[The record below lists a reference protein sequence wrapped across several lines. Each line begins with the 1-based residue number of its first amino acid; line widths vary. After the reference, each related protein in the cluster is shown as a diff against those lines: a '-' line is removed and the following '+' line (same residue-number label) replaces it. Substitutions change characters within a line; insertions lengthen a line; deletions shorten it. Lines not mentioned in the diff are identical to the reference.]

1 MPIFGRRQLQRM
13 FDELGPWLD
22 RGKAKDL
29 LNRLENEKP
38 NQALPAE
45 YELSISWAVS
55 KVAILEIDRLSGTRT
70 PDIYSPDL
78 LPSGPIIAD
87 VAALDDVSLSGADSM
102 RRACNIMNAQADR
115 FLANSSSH
123 LHYTFDETMGYER
136 ARNGKSAFFR
146 RRLVR
151 REFELDEELRGKLKT
166 WLSNGP
172 PGQPLALRN
181 AAIAVNVEWRGYVH
195 PLSNYFCKM
204 PPLTYNLKENPLYA
218 SLRLKSKQPREADE
232 GVRRIVFLG
241 DAGCGLLRDLSVHR
255 SSHDHFSGGQVILK
269 FLDDY
274 PAIDFVMVI
283 SANRERRSSGSGSER
298 YWQGNVFTRPGAL
311 SEEDAVRL
319 NQLVETMPPPQLSGY
334 TAYSWHEQGMCR
346 PDARGHYVPTQ
357 MGLGGTRVMLKI
369 SARAVQELIAGKLS
383 YEKFQQWTM
392 NGENQVRRAL
402 DAGMTITAASFEP
415 KGDNENDDYLVLEFR
430 DDASARTVRTPGTLK
445 KSPYEPGG

>member
-13 FDELGPWLD
+13 LEELGPWLD

-55 KVAILEIDRLSGTRT
+55 QIATLEIDRPSGTRT

-87 VAALDDVSLSGADSM
+87 VAALDDFSPSGADSM
-102 RRACNIMNAQADR
+102 RRACNIINAQADR

-136 ARNGKSAFFR
+136 ARNGRNTFFR
-146 RRLVR
+146 RRLVHR
-151 REFELDEELRGKLKT
+151 DFELDEELRDKLRT
-166 WLSNGP
+166 WLVNRP
-172 PGQPLALRN
+172 QGQPLALKN
-181 AAIAVNVEWRGYVH
+181 AAISVMVEWRGYVH

-204 PPLTYNLKENPLYA
+204 PSLTYSLRENPLYA
-218 SLRLKSKQPREADE
+218 SLRLKSKQLRAAEE

-241 DAGCGLLRDLSVHR
+241 DAGCGLLRDLSTHR
-255 SSHDHFSGGQVILK
+255 SANNHFSGGQVILK

-274 PAIDFVMVI
+274 PAINFVMVI
-283 SANRERRSSGSGSER
+283 SANRECRNSGGGSER
-298 YWQGNVFTRPGAL
+298 YWQGNVFTRPGVL
-311 SEEDAVRL
+311 SEEEAVRL
-319 NQLVETMPPPQLSGY
+319 NQLVETMLPPQMSGY
-334 TAYSWHEQGMCR
+334 TAYTWHEQGMCR
-346 PDARGHYVPTQ
+346 PEAHGKYVPTQ
-357 MGLGGTRVMLKI
+357 MGLGGKRLMLKI

-383 YEKFQQWTM
+383 HEKFQHWTM
-392 NGENQVRRAL
+392 NKDNQVCRAL
-402 DAGMTITAASFEP
+402 DAGMTITSAGFEP
-415 KGDNENDDYLVLEFR
+415 KGDDEDDDYLVLEFR
-430 DDASARTVRTPGTLK
+430 DDPSARALRMPAALK
-445 KSPYEPGG
+445 EDNSL

>member
-13 FDELGPWLD
+13 LDELGPWLE

-29 LNRLENEKP
+29 RNRLENERP

-45 YELSISWAVS
+45 YELSITWAVS
-55 KVAILEIDRLSGTRT
+55 KMAGLEIDRPSGTRT

-87 VAALDDVSLSGADSM
+87 VAALDDFTLSGANSM
-102 RRACNIMNAQADR
+102 RRACNIINAQADR

-123 LHYTFDETMGYER
+123 LHYTFDEIMGYER
-136 ARNGKSAFFR
+136 GRNGRSAFFR
-146 RRLVR
+146 QRLVR
-151 REFELDEELRGKLKT
+151 RDFELDDDSRAKLKT
-166 WLSNGP
+166 WLESGP
-172 PGQPLALRN
+172 PAQPLVLKN
-181 AAIAVNVEWRGYVH
+181 AAISVLVAWKGYVH

-204 PPLTYNLKENPLYA
+204 PSLTYDLKENPLYA
-218 SLRLKSKQPREADE
+218 SLRLKSKQLRAAEE
-232 GVRRIVFLG
+232 GARRGVFLG

-255 SSHDHFSGGQVILK
+255 SANNHFSGGQVILK

-283 SANRERRSSGSGSER
+283 SANRERSNSGGGSKR
-298 YWQGNVFTRPGAL
+298 FWRGNVFTRPGAL

-319 NQLVETMPPPQLSGY
+319 NRLVETMLPPQLSGY
-334 TAYSWHEQGMCR
+334 SAYSWHEQGMCR

-357 MGLGGTRVMLKI
+357 MGLGGERLMLRI

-383 YEKFQQWTM
+383 HENFEQLTM
-392 NGENQVRRAL
+392 NRDNQVRRAL
-402 DAGMTITAASFEP
+402 DAGMTITSASFEP
-415 KGDNENDDYLVLEFR
+415 KGNNEDDDYLVLEFR
-430 DDASARTVRTPGTLK
+430 SDPAARELQLPASAKEG
-445 KSPYEPGG
+445 